1 MGRIR
6 SAWEIA
12 LERTE
17 NIEVDE
23 KKLRQASRVDEV
35 RKIAGSF
42 LSSEE
47 RDTAKLE
54 KLHGYEDE
62 VLREGLRIALMGSV
76 TLSQNKAD
84 GERNERLM
92 LLAAFVFRDE
102 ESYSLYGKL
111 IQLCAQYPEHREQ
124 LIDQLEKSLEP
135 ELRQKEAMM
144 KEQYGEEVHLSIEED
159 KEMMEIVKQNLEKL
173 SRQYEELIRGAK
185 EKLEAVFAK

>member
-23 KKLRQASRVDEV
+23 KKIRQASRVDEV

-47 RDTAKLE
+47 RDTGKLE
-54 KLHGYEDE
+54 KLHEYEED
-62 VLREGLRIALMGSV
+62 VLKEGLRIALMGSI
-76 TLSQNKAD
+76 TLSQNKTD

-92 LLAAFVFRDE
+92 LLAAFVFKDE

-111 IQLCAQYPEHREQ
+111 MQLCAQYPEHREQ
-124 LIDQLEKSLEP
+124 LLDQLEKSLEP

-144 KEQYGEEVHLSIEED
+144 KQQYGEEVHLSIEED
-159 KEMMEIVKQNLEKL
+159 KEMLEIIKQNLEKL
-173 SRQYEELIRGAK
+173 TKQYEELIKGAK
-185 EKLEAVFAK
+185 DKLEAVFAN

>member
-23 KKLRQASRVDEV
+23 KKIRMNAKVEEI

-47 RDTAKLE
+47 RDLSKLE
-54 KLHGYEDE
+54 KLDSYGRDE
-62 VLREGLRIALMGSV
+62 IRMGLKIALMGSI
-76 TLSQNKAD
+76 TLSANKM
-84 GERNERLM
+84 ESERLERLV
-92 LLAAFVFRDE
+92 LLSGYVFKDE

-111 IQLCAQYPEHREQ
+111 LQLVAQYPEHREQ
-124 LIDQLEKSLEP
+124 LVQQLEQTLEP
-135 ELRQKEAMM
+135 ELRQKEEMM
-144 KEQYGEEVHLSIEED
+144 RQQYGQDIHLSLEDD
-159 KEMMEIVKQNLEKL
+159 KEMVEIIKSNLDKL
-173 SRQYEELIRGAK
+173 NAQYEELIKGAK
-185 EKLEAVFAK
+185 DKLELIFA

>member
-23 KKLRQASRVDEV
+23 NKIRMNAKIEEI

-47 RDTAKLE
+47 RDLAKLE
-54 KLHGYEDE
+54 KLDGFEQDE
-62 VLREGLRIALMGSV
+62 IRQGLKIILMGSI
-76 TLSQNKAD
+76 TLSANKID
-84 GERNERLM
+84 SERLERLM
-92 LLAAFVFRDE
+92 LLSGYAFKDE

-111 IQLCAQYPEHREQ
+111 LQLVAQYPEHREQ
-124 LIDQLEKSLEP
+124 LVQQLEETLEP
-135 ELRQKEAMM
+135 ELRQKEEMM
-144 KEQYGEEVHLSIEED
+144 KQQYGQEVHLSLEDD
-159 KEMMEIVKQNLEKL
+159 KEMVEIIKSNLDKL
-173 SRQYEELIRGAK
+173 NGQYEELIKGAK
-185 EKLEAVFAK
+185 EKLEKVFA